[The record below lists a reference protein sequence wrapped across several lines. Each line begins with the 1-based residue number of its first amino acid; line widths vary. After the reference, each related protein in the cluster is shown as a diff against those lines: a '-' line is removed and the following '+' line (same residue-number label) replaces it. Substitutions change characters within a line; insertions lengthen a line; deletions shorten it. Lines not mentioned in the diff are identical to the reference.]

1 MRAGG
6 TSASGGAVS
15 LRALGGTVD
24 TTAPA
29 STRRNPWVHGIRG
42 GLLLVVICLAV
53 YLPGFF
59 SIGAVD
65 RDESR
70 FAQASRQMAEGNTLR
85 EWVVPM
91 VQDRPRLN
99 KPPLIYWLQAASVR
113 AFSDVI
119 GNVPAAHGT
128 AGRRDDAIWM
138 YRVPSLLAAIVAVL
152 ATWRLG
158 RRMFDARAA
167 WLGALLLAACPLMI
181 WESKQARADM
191 VLLACTTVAMAAL
204 WRVHAAARR
213 GTRRDYAAAALFWIA
228 MTLGVLVKGP
238 ITPMVAALCA
248 LMLSLYRS
256 VPPKNSGSRR
266 GSRFAWLRGLMPLPG
281 VIFLAAC
288 VGAWVALV
296 AREVGWNE
304 YLRLITDE
312 TLGRSVS
319 AKEGHTGPPGY
330 HVVVLVLMFWPGV
343 LLTGAAVGRAF
354 SRGLPRTNV
363 DPVAPRPSLPA
374 RVVHAIVRRRP
385 GRGAELFCLAWVVPS
400 WLVFELVSTKLPHY
414 TLPLYPAL
422 ALLSARA
429 VFAARAGVLPAATT
443 SGARLGYGLW
453 TLVGLVLA
461 AAPLALWW
469 VLATESEQR
478 LGVVAGMGS
487 LAAGA
492 WVLWS
497 HQCLCSPLRRGKRG
511 HFVNA
516 QLGGVVAAGVVGVM
530 LCGAVL
536 PRLSRL
542 WVSERVAIAIKAID
556 PDLARPLACVQYQ
569 EDSLIFNTHGVI
581 RRLVPEQVDTFLLEN
596 PDALLVAP
604 ADMLGQRTDV
614 ERLYEVEGFNYSNGK
629 DVRIQIV
636 QRATKPLNLRTSA
649 MSTRPQ

>member
-1 MRAGG
+1 M
-6 TSASGGAVS
+6 
-15 LRALGGTVD
+15 
-24 TTAPA
+24 
-29 STRRNPWVHGIRG
+29 RG

-70 FAQASRQMAEGNTLR
+70 FAQASRQMAEGSTLR

-113 AFSDVI
+113 ALSDVVSS
-119 GNVPAAHGT
+119 VPAAQGT
-128 AGRRDDAIWM
+128 AGRREDAIWM
-138 YRVPSLLAAIVAVL
+138 YRVPSLIAAIIAVL

-158 RRMFDARAA
+158 RRMFDPRAA
-167 WLGALLLAACPLMI
+167 CLGALLLAVCPLMI

-191 VLLACTTVAMAAL
+191 VLLACTTVAMASL
-204 WRVHAAARR
+204 WRVHAAARH
-213 GTRRDYAAAALFWIA
+213 GTRRDYAAAAVFWIA

-238 ITPMVAALCA
+238 ITPMVAGLCA
-248 LMLSLYRS
+248 VMLSLYGS
-256 VPPKNSGSRR
+256 VPTLNAGSRR
-266 GSRFAWLRGLMPLPG
+266 GSRFGWLRGLMPVPG
-281 VIFLAAC
+281 TLLLVVS
-288 VGAWVALV
+288 VGTWVGLV

-304 YLRLITDE
+304 YLRLIADE

-319 AKEGHTGPPGY
+319 AKEGHWGPPGY
-330 HVVVLVLMFWPGV
+330 HLVALVLMFWPGV
-343 LLTGAAVGRAF
+343 LLTGAAVGRAVG
-354 SRGLPRTNV
+354 RGLPR
-363 DPVAPRPSLPA
+363 VAEENSPRRGA
-374 RVVHAIVRRRP
+374 VRRVVRAIVHRRA
-385 GRGAELFCLAWVVPS
+385 GRGAELFCVAWVVPS
-400 WLVFELVSTKLPHY
+400 WIVFELVGTKLPHY

-443 SGARLGYGLW
+443 TGARVGFGIW
-453 TLVGLVLA
+453 TLVGLALA
-461 AAPLALWW
+461 AAPLTLWW
-469 VLATESEQR
+469 VLATEAEQR
-478 LGVVAGMGS
+478 LGVVAGIGS

-497 HQCLCSPLRRGKRG
+497 HQCLSSPLRRGKRG

-542 WVSERVAIAIKAID
+542 WVSERVAAAIKVID
-556 PDLARPLACVQYQ
+556 PELQRPLACVEYQ

-581 RRLVPEQVDTFLLEN
+581 RRLVPEQVDAFLLEN
-596 PDALLVAP
+596 PNALLVAP
-604 ADMLGQRTDV
+604 AEMLGQRTDV

-636 QRATKPLNLRTSA
+636 QRATKPLNLRTSV
-649 MSTRPQ
+649 TPVQPR